1 MEELSAPE
9 MLSLRGGANAAAVL
23 SLGNVAIAVPIDI
36 VVLSG
41 NAVGSGS
48 QASVSTVQNATAN
61 AGNIF
66 ANIAQLA

>member
-1 MEELSAPE
+1 MEELSTLE
-9 MLSLRGGANAAAVL
+9 MLSLRGGANAAAVS

-48 QASVSTVQNATAN
+48 QASVSTVQNAKAN

-66 ANIAQLA
+66 ADIAQMA